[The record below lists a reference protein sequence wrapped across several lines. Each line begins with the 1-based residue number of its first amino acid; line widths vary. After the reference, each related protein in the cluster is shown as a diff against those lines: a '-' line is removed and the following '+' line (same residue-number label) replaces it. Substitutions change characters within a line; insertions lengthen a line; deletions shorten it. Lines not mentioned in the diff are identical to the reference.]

1 VTTTEKLTRAR
12 RGAPALGALALFALL
27 AVVHT
32 WPLASDPAHLSRNDN
47 GDTLLNTWAIAW
59 VAHQLP
65 RDPAHLFDAN
75 IFHPERRTLAY
86 SEAMLVQGVLA
97 MPLLA
102 LGASPVLAFNVLLMA
117 GMALTGWA
125 FCLLLHR
132 WTGSWA
138 AACVGGSLAGF
149 NSHVLVRLPH
159 LQTQHVA
166 FVALI
171 LFALDRLIASARLR
185 DALLLGMAFA
195 LQGLTS
201 VYLLVFSSWMLIF
214 AVLSR
219 AGEWLRRNP
228 ARMAALFAAAGGAAV
243 LVMGPYLW
251 AYYQLHLE
259 TGFARTVDDA
269 RFYAG
274 SWLNYVKTG
283 SRLHFAIWGYRFWD
297 RSHTAAFPGVVG
309 LALAAAALAAPE
321 TRRDVRVRMCLI
333 AALGCAIV
341 GMLPAAPF
349 YPVLHR
355 TIPLFQAVREGS
367 HIAQIVVMLLAVVA
381 GFGAAAVGR
390 RWSNR
395 RTWPAAAVA
404 LCVAV
409 NVEALRAPLG
419 YQPFEG
425 IPAIYDELADTP
437 GAVVVELPFF
447 PGSAFFHNAPY
458 MLNSTRH
465 WRPLLNGYSGFRP
478 ASYEDSFKA
487 AAGFPEERSLAA
499 LHELGVTHVV
509 VHGELTGPA
518 LVKLLEGV
526 PSLELLGAS
535 GPVHLYRLR

>member
-1 VTTTEKLTRAR
+1 
-12 RGAPALGALALFALL
+12 
-27 AVVHT
+27 
-32 WPLASDPAHLSRNDN
+32 
-47 GDTLLNTWAIAW
+47 
-59 VAHQLP
+59 
-65 RDPAHLFDAN
+65 
-75 IFHPERRTLAY
+75 
-86 SEAMLVQGVLA
+86 
-97 MPLLA
+97 
-102 LGASPVLAFNVLLMA
+102 
-117 GMALTGWA
+117 
-125 FCLLLHR
+125 
-132 WTGSWA
+132 
-138 AACVGGSLAGF
+138 
-149 NSHVLVRLPH
+149 
-159 LQTQHVA
+159 
-166 FVALI
+166 
-171 LFALDRLIASARLR
+171 
-185 DALLLGMAFA
+185 
-195 LQGLTS
+195 
-201 VYLLVFSSWMLIF
+201 
-214 AVLSR
+214 
-219 AGEWLRRNP
+219 
-228 ARMAALFAAAGGAAV
+228 
-243 LVMGPYLW
+243 
-251 AYYQLHLE
+251 
-259 TGFARTVDDA
+259 
-269 RFYAG
+269 
-274 SWLNYVKTG
+274 
-283 SRLHFAIWGYRFWD
+283 
-297 RSHTAAFPGVVG
+297 
-309 LALAAAALAAPE
+309 
-321 TRRDVRVRMCLI
+321 MCLI

-355 TIPLFQAVREGS
+355 AIPLFQAVREGS

-425 IPAIYDELADTP
+425 IPAIYDELANKP

-499 LHELGVTHVV
+499 LHELGVTHMV